1 SNEGLRALDQ
11 KAFRISVDAD
21 NLWSINDR
29 YGPEV
34 GDQVLSA
41 VAQLAEELGAAE
53 NDFAHV
59 SGDEYRGQ
67 NDSKEALEAF
77 GKRLSEEAE
86 KRISIRAKNRHTGVE
101 EIVQGVGISF
111 GVGKTDEEADKAL
124 NRHKEQRAA
133 QGLRGEE
140 AFERR
145 IRPAKGTGSRETAEP
160 RDRSAPGRKAV
171 QAEEKAQA
179 LVEEPASE
187 PNREFFPGMEVQD
200 RFPYLINPHN
210 NMAFKTLSVRVR
222 NGKPATR
229 TFEAKAPLSLVRNS
243 LKNQDTL
250 NKFLGKPSEKRFDK
264 ETAEGYKNI
273 LKSDPETPKKLPEIL
288 RRAKQA
294 KDPEEAERILREA
307 QNVGGLM

>member
-1 SNEGLRALDQ
+1 MRALDQ

-53 NDFAHV
+53 HDFAHV
-59 SGDEYRGQ
+59 SGDEFRGQ

-86 KRISIRAKNRHTGVE
+86 KRISFRAKNRHTGVE

-111 GVGKTDEEADKAL
+111 GVGRTDEEADKAL
-124 NRHKEQRAA
+124 NRHKEERAA
-133 QGLRGEE
+133 QGLRGEG

-145 IRPAKGTGSRETAEP
+145 IRPAEGTGSGESTESG
-160 RDRSAPGRKAV
+160 DRSAPGREAS
-171 QAEEKAQA
+171 QAKEQDQA

-187 PNREFFPGMEVQD
+187 PNREFFPGMEIRD
-200 RFPYLINPHN
+200 RFPHLINPNN
-210 NMAFKTLSVRVR
+210 NMAFKSFSVRIR
-222 NGKPATR
+222 KGKPATR
-229 TFEAKAPLSLVRNS
+229 TFESKAPFSLVRESLPFHGYRAVAS
-243 LKNQDTL
+243 LK
-250 NKFLGKPSEKRFDK
+250 
-264 ETAEGYKNI
+264 
-273 LKSDPETPKKLPEIL
+273 
-288 RRAKQA
+288 RRAT
-294 KDPEEAERILREA
+294 
-307 QNVGGLM
+307 GS